1 LFKVD
6 VSFLT
11 FVFFIFYTESVD
23 VKILPYD
30 DVSQFYE
37 EYVVD
42 CDASHVPKH
51 ERAGKTTFSAAY
63 TKLHETGKY
72 RILGGKG
79 SFKTCEICN
88 NTYALLRDPQR
99 RFTKAQRDVLS
110 KFKTRHRHQQEAERL
125 HLKRMKDLVRSS
137 IVDGKPTI

>member
-42 CDASHVPKH
+42 CDANHVPKH

-88 NTYALLRDPQR
+88 NTYAFCVIQPLQPLHEVSPQR
-99 RFTKAQRDVLS
+99 NLYNAALS
-110 KFKTRHRHQQEAERL
+110 AEGAL
-125 HLKRMKDLVRSS
+125 
-137 IVDGKPTI
+137 